1 MFGILLHRHRSLR
14 PTHEQ
19 YSFQSYANRCKHQ
32 APAGEYL
39 HMSQI
44 SMPCLFAIGWRTEH
58 IIKLQ
63 CLSCEFLSLPK
74 VNCPIRF
81 LDNFLVM
88 WVSYTETDILHCS
101 RGHSGRENM
110 RTSLK
115 TVTSEWATAEVF
127 WYLNLCWLHCT
138 LILAYRAV
146 QHREGTSGTTCM
158 TTLWPCLE
166 SYIGGW
172 YLPLSEHISVRT
184 VLTLSSPTSSLWEV
198 GRNFKV
204 RSTSPTRSCPDNGKR
219 NNSA

>member
-44 SMPCLFAIGWRTEH
+44 SMPCHFAIGWRTEH

-146 QHREGTSGTTCM
+146 QHREGTSGTLHVWQHYDHVLNLILVVDIYLYLSIF
-158 TTLWPCLE
+158 LWGPF
-166 SYIGGW
+166 W
-172 YLPLSEHISVRT
+172 P
-184 VLTLSSPTSSLWEV
+184 
-198 GRNFKV
+198 
-204 RSTSPTRSCPDNGKR
+204 
-219 NNSA
+219 